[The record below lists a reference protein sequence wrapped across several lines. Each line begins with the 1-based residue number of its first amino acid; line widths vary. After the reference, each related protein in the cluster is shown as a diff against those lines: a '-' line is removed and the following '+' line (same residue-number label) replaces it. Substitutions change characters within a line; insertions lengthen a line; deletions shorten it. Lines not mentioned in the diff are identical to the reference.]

1 MNSYASIDEAAV
13 DLVYHA
19 PFYAHILAGLRRR
32 SGPTSTLL
40 AEGAKVLLAI
50 CPTDLAKRSKPEAR
64 GLLKHELLHVLLG
77 HPVRR
82 SSFPD
87 TKRFDLAADLV
98 VNALLDDDERT
109 PDDLLPRDF
118 GELNL
123 PPSGTVEDYYRLLP
137 PTPAEEKDP
146 ENGEATATVTA
157 ETGEADGEDDGQTE
171 GHGGLPNQGRRSHD
185 GWTTFDEGSALEKML
200 REAYIAAVTEEAYS
214 RGTRAGNV
222 SSKLLRALQLAL
234 ARKAA
239 ADWRTVLRRFRA
251 SAETTRIRSTIQRP
265 SRRFGTVPGTRIQ
278 RLCRLVVCIDTS
290 GSLSAEDLGIIDAE
304 LRHLARTDAQ
314 IQLIFCDAAVV
325 GEAAFRGALPTYVP
339 GGGGT
344 LFDPALLAAEKYDP
358 DGIVYFTDGWVSAVH
373 TRPKAPVLWVLT
385 PAGRALDEHARALL
399 PGRIVKMQ

>member
-118 GELNL
+118 GDLNL

-137 PTPAEEKDP
+137 PTPADEEDP
-146 ENGEATATVTA
+146 ENAPETAFVTA
-157 ETGEADGEDDGQTE
+157 APPQ
-171 GHGGLPNQGRRSHD
+171 PGRRSHD
-185 GWTTFDEGSALEKML
+185 DWTTFDEGTALEKML

-214 RGTRAGNV
+214 RATRAGNA

-314 IQLIFCDAAVV
+314 IHLIFCDAAVV
-325 GEAAFRGALPTYVP
+325 GEGPFRGALPTQVP

-358 DGIVYFTDGWVSAVH
+358 DGIVYFTDGWVSAVN

-385 PAGRALDEHARALL
+385 PAGRALDDDARALL

>member
-13 DLVYHA
+13 DLVYYA

-32 SGPTSTLL
+32 SDKTTTLL

-50 CPTDLAKRSKPEAR
+50 RPADLALRSKAEAR
-64 GLLKHELLHVLLG
+64 GMLKHELLHVVLG

-109 PDDLLPRDF
+109 ADDLLPRDF
-118 GELNL
+118 EDLNL
-123 PPSGTVEDYYRLLP
+123 PASGTVEDYYRLLP
-137 PTPAEEKDP
+137 PTPEEEKAP
-146 ENGEATATVTA
+146 ETDENTATATA
-157 ETGEADGEDDGQTE
+157 GAGEGAGQDGGQDN
-171 GHGGLPNQGRRSHD
+171 LPNQGRRSHD
-185 GWTTFDEGSALEKML
+185 GWTTFDEGTALEKML

-214 RGTRAGNV
+214 RATRSGNV

-290 GSLSAEDLGIIDAE
+290 GSLSEEDLGIIDAE

-325 GEAAFRGALPTYVP
+325 GEAPFRGALPKQVP

-358 DGIVYFTDGWVSAVH
+358 DGIVYFTDGWASAVT

-385 PAGRALDEHARALL
+385 PAGRALDDDARALL
-399 PGRIVKMQ
+399 PGRIVKMH